1 MEPIPV
7 MQDAYTGTQDHART
21 FILKVYMWM
30 SLGLF
35 ITAGVSISPFLV
47 LSETQYINLISEY
60 IFVFYGLLIVEF
72 LIVLGLSFLINK
84 MPAILGLA
92 AFLFYSLLN
101 GITLSPIFIIYT
113 GASIFSTFLICAMMF
128 GGTSILGFI
137 TKMDLSKFGGYLTM
151 ALIGLIV
158 AMVVNIFLNSSMMS
172 WIISFVGVLLFVG
185 LTAYDTQKI
194 KNMAGSIDSAS
205 EDGKKASIMG
215 ALTLYLD
222 FINLFLFLLRLLGK
236 RN

>member
-7 MQDAYTGTQDHART
+7 MQDSYTGQVDTART

-35 ITAGVSISPFLV
+35 ITAAVSIAPILV
-47 LSETQYINLISEY
+47 LGETQYYNLIVEN
-60 IFVFYGLLIVEF
+60 IFIFYGLLILEF
-72 LIVLGLSFLINK
+72 LIVLGLTFLMNK
-84 MPAILGLA
+84 IPAILGLLL
-92 AFLFYSLLN
+92 FLFYSFLN
-101 GITLSPIFIIYT
+101 GITLSPIFLVYT

-137 TKMDLSKFGGYLTM
+137 TKMDLTKMGGFLTM
-151 ALIGLIV
+151 ALFGLIG
-158 AMVVNIFLNSSMMS
+158 AMIVNIFLNSNTMS
-172 WIISFVGVLLFVG
+172 WIISLVGVIIFVG
-185 LTAYDTQKI
+185 LTAYDTQKL
-194 KNMAGSIDSAS
+194 KNMAGYIDSAS
-205 EDGKKASIMG
+205 EEGKKASIMG

-222 FINLFLFLLRLLGK
+222 FINLFLFLLRLLGR

>member
-7 MQDAYTGTQDHART
+7 MQDSYTGPVDTARN

-30 SLGLF
+30 SMGLF
-35 ITAGVSISPFLV
+35 LTAGISIAPYLV
-47 LSETQYINLISEY
+47 LGPNTYESLIYEY
-60 IFVFYGLLIVEF
+60 IYVIYGLMIVEF
-72 LIVLGLSFLINK
+72 LIVLGLTFLINK
-84 MPAILGLA
+84 MPAILAIA
-92 AFLFYSLLN
+92 AFIFYSALN
-101 GITLSPIFIIYT
+101 GITLSPIFIVYT
-113 GASIFSTFLICAMMF
+113 GTSIFSTFLVCGMMF
-128 GGTSILGFI
+128 AGTSVLGFI
-137 TKMDLSKFGGYLTM
+137 TKMDLTKIGGFLTM
-151 ALIGLIV
+151 ALMGLII
-158 AMVVNIFLNSSMMS
+158 AMVVNLFLGSDTMS
-172 WIISFVGVLLFVG
+172 WIISFVGVIIFVG

-194 KNMAGSIDSAS
+194 KNMAGSIDSSS

>member
-137 TKMDLSKFGGYLTM
+137 TKMDLTKFGGYLTM

>member
-7 MQDAYTGTQDHART
+7 MQDSYTGAVDTARN

-35 ITAGVSISPFLV
+35 LTAGVSIAPYMV
-47 LSETQYINLISEY
+47 LSPSEY
-60 IFVFYGLLIVEF
+60 YNLLVENIFIIYGLLVVEF
-72 LIVLGLSFLINK
+72 LIVLGLTFLINK
-84 MPAILGLA
+84 IPAVLAFA
-92 AFLFYSLLN
+92 AFVIYSLLN
-101 GITLSPIFIIYT
+101 GITLSPIFLVYT
-113 GASIFSTFLICAMMF
+113 GASIFSTFLVCGMMF
-128 GGTSILGFI
+128 AGTSVLGFI
-137 TKMDLSKFGGYLTM
+137 TKMDLTRFGGFLTM
-151 ALIGLIV
+151 VLIGLII
-158 AMVVNIFLNSSMMS
+158 AMAVNFFLRSDTMS
-172 WIISFVGVLLFVG
+172 WIISLIGVLLFVG

-194 KNMAGSIDSAS
+194 KNMAGGIDSAS

>member
-7 MQDAYTGTQDHART
+7 MQDSYEVSVDTAKT

-35 ITAGVSISPFLV
+35 LTAGVSVAPILV
-47 LSETQYINLISEY
+47 LGEATYTNLIYEY
-60 IFVFYGLLIVEF
+60 IYVIYGLMLLELGIVF
-72 LIVLGLSFLINK
+72 GLSAAINK
-84 MPAILGLA
+84 IPALLGYGL
-92 AFLFYSLLN
+92 FLFYAFLN
-101 GITLSPIFIIYT
+101 GVTLSPIFLIYT
-113 GASIFSTFLICAMMF
+113 GGSIFSTFLVCSMMF

-137 TKMDLSKFGGYLTM
+137 TKIDLSKMGGFLMM

-158 AMVVNIFLNSSMMS
+158 AMVVNIFLNSSMMT
-172 WIISFVGVLLFVG
+172 WIISLVGVVIFVG
-185 LTAYDTQKI
+185 LTAYDTQKL

-222 FINLFLFLLRLLGK
+222 FINLFLFLLRLLGSRK
-236 RN
+236 

>member
-7 MQDAYTGTQDHART
+7 MQETYTSAADTART

-30 SLGLF
+30 SAGLF
-35 ITAGVSISPFLV
+35 ITSAISVAPILV
-47 LSETQYINLISEY
+47 LGENAYFNLISEY
-60 IFVFYGLLIVEF
+60 IYVIYGLMIVELLIVF
-72 LIVLGLSFLINK
+72 GLSAAIGK
-84 MPAILGLA
+84 IPAILGYGL
-92 AFLFYSLLN
+92 FLFYATLN
-101 GITLSPIFIIYT
+101 GITLSPIFLIYT
-113 GASIFSTFLICAMMF
+113 GGSIFSTFLVCSIMF

-137 TKMDLSKFGGYLTM
+137 TKMDLTKFGSYLMM

-158 AMVVNIFLNSSMMS
+158 CMVVNIFLNSSMMD
-172 WIISFVGVLLFVG
+172 WIISLVGIVIFVG

-194 KNMAGSIDSAS
+194 KNMAGSVDSAS
-205 EDGKKASIMG
+205 EEGKKASIMG

-222 FINLFLFLLRLLGK
+222 FINLFLFLLRILGR

>member
-7 MQDAYTGTQDHART
+7 MQESYTGAVDTARN
-21 FILKVYMWM
+21 FIIKVYLWM
-30 SLGLF
+30 SAGLF
-35 ITAGVSISPFLV
+35 LTAAVSVAPYLV
-47 LSETQYINLISEY
+47 LGPNTYESLIYEY
-60 IFVFYGLLIVEF
+60 IYVIYGLMIVEF
-72 LIVLGLSFLINK
+72 LIVLGLTFLINK
-84 MPAILGLA
+84 MPAILAMA
-92 AFLFYSLLN
+92 AFVFYSALN
-101 GITLSPIFIIYT
+101 GITLSPIFIVYT
-113 GASIFSTFLICAMMF
+113 GTSIFSTFLVCGFMF
-128 GGTSILGFI
+128 AATSVLGFI
-137 TKMDLSKFGGYLTM
+137 TKMDLSKIGGFLTM
-151 ALIGLIV
+151 ALFGLLA
-158 AMVVNIFLNSSMMS
+158 AMVVNLFLNSSIMGF
-172 WIISFVGVLLFVG
+172 IISFVGVILFVG

>member
-7 MQDAYTGTQDHART
+7 MQDSYTGAQDSART

-35 ITAGVSISPFLV
+35 ITAAVSIAPYLI
-47 LSETQYINLISEY
+47 LSETQFINLIYEY
-60 IFVFYGLLIVEF
+60 IYVFYGLMIVEF

-84 MPAILGLA
+84 MPAILGLL
-92 AFLFYSLLN
+92 AFLFYSFLN
-101 GITLSPIFIIYT
+101 GVTLSPIFIIYT
-113 GASIFSTFLICAMMF
+113 GASIFSTFLICSMMF

-137 TKMDLSKFGGYLTM
+137 TKMDLTKFGGYLTM

-158 AMVVNIFLNSSMMS
+158 AMVVNLFLNSSMMS
-172 WIISFVGVLLFVG
+172 WIISFVGVVLFVG

-194 KNMAGSIDSAS
+194 KNMAGGIDAAS

-222 FINLFLFLLRLLGK
+222 FINLFLFLLRLLGR

>member
-1 MEPIPV
+1 

>member
-7 MQDAYTGTQDHART
+7 MQDSYTGAQDSART

-35 ITAGVSISPFLV
+35 ITAGVSVAPFLI
-47 LSETQYINLISEY
+47 LSETQFINLISEY
-60 IFVFYGLLIVEF
+60 IYVFYGLMIVEF

-84 MPAILGLA
+84 MPAILGLL
-92 AFLFYSLLN
+92 AFLFYSFLN
-101 GITLSPIFIIYT
+101 GVTLSPIFIIYT
-113 GASIFSTFLICAMMF
+113 GASIFSTFLICSMMF

-137 TKMDLSKFGGYLTM
+137 TKMDLTKFGGYLTM

-158 AMVVNIFLNSSMMS
+158 AMVVNLFLNSSMMS
-172 WIISFVGVLLFVG
+172 WIISFVGVVLFVG

-194 KNMAGSIDSAS
+194 KNMAGGIDAAS

-222 FINLFLFLLRLLGK
+222 FINLFLFLLRLLGR

>member
-7 MQDAYTGTQDHART
+7 MQDSYVSEQDSSRT
-21 FILKVYMWM
+21 FILKVYIWM
-30 SLGLF
+30 SVGLF
-35 ITAGVSISPFLV
+35 VTAAVSIAPFLV
-47 LSETQYINLISEY
+47 LSETQFYNLISEY
-60 IFVFYGLLIVEF
+60 IYVFYGLLIFEF
-72 LIVLGLSFLINK
+72 LIVLGLSYAINK
-84 MPAILGLA
+84 IPAVLGLLV
-92 AFLFYSLLN
+92 FLFYSLLN
-101 GITLSPIFIIYT
+101 GITLSPIFLIYT
-113 GASIFSTFLICAMMF
+113 GGSIFSTFLICSIMF

-151 ALIGLIV
+151 ALFGLIA
-158 AMVVNIFLNSSMMS
+158 AMVVNIFLNSNLMS
-172 WIISFVGVLLFVG
+172 WIISFVGVVLFVG

-194 KNMAGSIDSAS
+194 KKMAGYVDAAS
-205 EDGKKASIMG
+205 EEGKKASIMG

>member
-7 MQDAYTGTQDHART
+7 MQDAYTGTQDHAKA

-35 ITAGVSISPFLV
+35 ITAGVSIAPFLI
-47 LSETQYINLISEY
+47 LSETQFINLISEY
-60 IFVFYGLLIVEF
+60 IYVFYGLMIVEF

-92 AFLFYSLLN
+92 AFLFYSFLN
-101 GITLSPIFIIYT
+101 GVTLSPIFIIYT
-113 GASIFSTFLICAMMF
+113 GASIFSTFLICGMMF

-137 TKMDLSKFGGYLTM
+137 TKMDLTKFGGYLTM

>member
-7 MQDAYTGTQDHART
+7 MQDAYTGTRDHART

>member
-7 MQDAYTGTQDHART
+7 MQDSYEVSVDTAKT

-35 ITAGVSISPFLV
+35 LTAGVSVAPILV
-47 LSETQYINLISEY
+47 LGQVAYENLVYEY
-60 IFVFYGLLIVEF
+60 IYVIYGLMLLELGIVF
-72 LIVLGLSFLINK
+72 GLSAAINK
-84 MPAILGLA
+84 IPALLGYGLFMFY
-92 AFLFYSLLN
+92 AFLN
-101 GITLSPIFIIYT
+101 GVTLSPIFIIYT
-113 GASIFSTFLICAMMF
+113 GGSIFSTFLVCSMMF

-137 TKMDLSKFGGYLTM
+137 TKMDLSKLGGYLTM

-158 AMVVNIFLNSSMMS
+158 ALVVNIFLNSSMMT
-172 WIISFVGVLLFVG
+172 WILSLAGVVIFVG

-215 ALTLYLD
+215 ALMLYLD
-222 FINLFLFLLRLLGK
+222 FINLFLFLLRLLGSRK
-236 RN
+236 